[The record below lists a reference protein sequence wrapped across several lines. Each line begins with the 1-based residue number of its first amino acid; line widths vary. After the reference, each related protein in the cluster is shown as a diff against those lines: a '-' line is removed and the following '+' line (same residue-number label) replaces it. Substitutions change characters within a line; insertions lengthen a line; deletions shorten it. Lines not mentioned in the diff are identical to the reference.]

1 MGPLPFM
8 VIMMN
13 IPQPRIVN
21 ARFKESNLAYWL
33 HDFKSWNQERFA
45 GEVIEAMKSAYGIE
59 VKFDENLITI
69 LTDQMN
75 TYVLASQA
83 LNSEPMIEN
92 ANNGARMAN
101 PNQKIRDTSLARV
114 IQIMTVMGLLPSGRP
129 KRSSIP
135 TEIDELLA
143 GPKFA

>member
-1 MGPLPFM
+1 
-8 VIMMN
+8 
-13 IPQPRIVN
+13 
-21 ARFKESNLAYWL
+21 
-33 HDFKSWNQERFA
+33 
-45 GEVIEAMKSAYGIE
+45 MKSAYGVE

-75 TYVLASQA
+75 TYVLAAQA
-83 LNSEPMIEN
+83 LSAEPLIEN

-114 IQIMTVMGLLPSGRP
+114 IQIMTAMGLLPSGRP
-129 KRSSIP
+129 KRSSTP